1 MTVGQICL
9 ALIVPITWGLGIT
22 MAKIGMEQFSPLL
35 IMSFRFALAGLLL
48 VWFTKP
54 PWGYMRQIFFV
65 ALIGSTLQYGLTYT
79 GIKHLDVSTAAILV
93 QLEAPILSLLGAIIL
108 KEKVGWR
115 RALGMSIAF
124 FGVFVIVGEPRLEN
138 NLESVALVLSGAS
151 VWAVAQIMVSKLKA
165 LSGLTILAWVAL
177 MGSPQMLLAS
187 LVFEQGQWQSIASAD
202 LGDWSVVLYLAIVMT
217 ALGYSVWFHL
227 LRVCEVS
234 AVSPFLMLL
243 PITTIISG
251 VLILDEQVTLYMAIG
266 GLMVLVGVWSTLID
280 WRRKK
285 LR

>member
-165 LSGLTILAWVAL
+165 LSGITILAWVAL

-266 GLMVLVGVWSTLID
+266 GLMVLVGVCSTLID